1 MPGDITYVYDS
12 ATGEIRAGLT
22 ATETTVRRNWR
33 KYNVSATMVKEQI
46 PSRIKSFDSLNSE
59 PPAEDELR
67 EIYFGKSRREMPDVA
82 FNPFRAG
89 AWEVI
94 ADCVFADN
102 RNCGPVIQC
111 DNALVENVTIAN
123 IESFASKIGAF
134 TTWREGPPPINV
146 LMRNCKIRQFR
157 WSPD

>member
-1 MPGDITYVYDS
+1 
-12 ATGEIRAGLT
+12 
-22 ATETTVRRNWR
+22 
-33 KYNVSATMVKEQI
+33 
-46 PSRIKSFDSLNSE
+46 
-59 PPAEDELR
+59 
-67 EIYFGKSRREMPDVA
+67 MPDVA

-146 LMRNCKIRQFR
+146 LMRNCKIRNSGGLRTEFYVLN
-157 WSPD
+157 PDNEIATGRHVRHVTFENNELVNCHQPAFTIASSSGIEFINNRIVNPQKKHLKLSMPKS